1 MRIDNGELIIENPS
15 VKKILT
21 LVVILFVSV
30 WWCIRSVGPV
40 DRTDATPILV
50 PIQSGDSVARIAL
63 KLSESELIHSQFFFK
78 IVAKYSGKS
87 GQLQA
92 GTFAL
97 SKALSVSEILDVL
110 HTGKSQEAKVTI
122 PEGFTVADID
132 ALMAK
137 KGFGNP
143 GDIIDCAFRCDF
155 SSFEF
160 LPPTSHGTREQ
171 GIGSKLEGYLFPE
184 TYALSTGEYN
194 PKFFLER
201 MLGEFRRRIVTAHA
215 DAIKK
220 SGKTLANLVI
230 MASLIEEESRHDEER
245 AIVSGILWKRLE
257 NKVVLGVDATT
268 RYGTRKKTEALRKS
282 DLEADSPYN
291 TRRKQGLPPTPIAS
305 PSESSFMASLEPT
318 ASQFWYYLHGTDG
331 VIHYA
336 VTDEEHIKNKYK
348 YLR

>member
-1 MRIDNGELIIENPS
+1 M
-15 VKKILT
+15 KKILL
-21 LVVILFVSV
+21 LVVILLAVA
-30 WWCIRSVGPV
+30 WWGIRSIGPV
-40 DRTDATPILV
+40 DPADTTPILV
-50 PIQSGDSVARIAL
+50 PIQSGDSVAKIAE
-63 KLSESELIHSQFFFK
+63 KLSSATLIHSPFAFK
-78 IVAKYSGKS
+78 LVAKYSGKS

-97 SKALSVSEILDVL
+97 SQSLSVSEILDVL

-143 GDIIDCAFRCDF
+143 GDIIDCAFHCDF
-155 SSFEF
+155 GSFDF
-160 LPPTSHGTREQ
+160 LPSTSVGTREQ

-184 TYALSTGEYN
+184 TYALSTGEYH
-194 PKFFLER
+194 PKYFLER
-201 MLGEFRRRIVTAHA
+201 MLGEFRRRIVVAHA

-220 SGKTLANLVI
+220 SGKSLADLVI

-245 AIVSGILWKRLE
+245 AMVSGILWKRLT
-257 NKVVLGVDATT
+257 NTVVLGVDATT
-268 RYGTRKKTEALRKS
+268 RYGTGKKSSALTKA

-305 PSESSFMASLEPT
+305 PSESSFVAALEPI
-318 ASQFWYYLHGTDG
+318 ASQYWYYLHGRDG

-336 VTDEEHIKNKYK
+336 ITDEEHVRNKYK

>member
-1 MRIDNGELIIENPS
+1 M
-15 VKKILT
+15 KKILV
-21 LVVILFVSV
+21 LVVILIISV
-30 WWCIRSVGPV
+30 WWCIRSIGPV
-40 DRTDATPILV
+40 DRSDAKSILV
-50 PIQSGDSVARIAL
+50 PIQSGDSVSRIAQ
-63 KLSESELIHSQFFFK
+63 KLYDVSLIRSPFAFK

-97 SKALSVSEILDVL
+97 SKSLSVSEILDVL
-110 HTGKSQEAKVTI
+110 HTGKSQEANVTI

-201 MLGEFRRRIVTAHA
+201 MLGEFRRRIVIQHDT
-215 DAIKK
+215 AIKK
-220 SGKTLANLVI
+220 SSKSLSDLVI
-230 MASLIEEESRHDEER
+230 MASLIEEESRPDEER

-268 RYGTRKKTEALRKS
+268 RYGVGKKSEALTKS

-318 ASQFWYYLHGTDG
+318 ASQYWYYLHGTDG

-336 VTDEEHIKNKYK
+336 ITDEEHIKNKYR
-348 YLR
+348 YLQ